1 LSGLFVWFVC
11 LVCLSGLFVWFV
23 CLVCLSGLSGWFV
36 WFVWFGLS
44 GLSGWFVW
52 LVCLVGWFVW
62 FGLSGLSGW
71 FVWLVCLVGLSGWFV
86 WFVLSGL
93 SCLSC
98 PVPSRPV
105 RPSVCLF
112 VKLSRQTS
120 LTKDFAAILKTSGA
134 ILGTRSAY
142 SPTNHKI
149 LALAIGT

>member
-1 LSGLFVWFVC
+1 MGSKTLFNPVEQRARRFLPCIYVYFVIVCCLVCLVCLFVWFVC

-23 CLVCLSGLSGWFV
+23 CLVCLV
-36 WFVWFGLS
+36 

-52 LVCLVGWFVW
+52 LVCL
-62 FGLSGLSGW
+62 SGW
-71 FVWLVCLVGLSGWFV
+71 FVW
-86 WFVLSGL
+86 SGL
-93 SCLSC
+93 VWSGLVWSGL
-98 PVPSRPV
+98 VWSGLV
-105 RPSVCLF
+105 WSGLVWSVCLF